1 MAENKIK
8 PGCVKTIAELAN
20 IAGVHSRQISEWK
33 KREGFPTEPD
43 GTYNIWKISEW
54 RERTFN
60 KKTNTPAEIDGI
72 DLNKIKARKIVADT
86 KVAEEDAI
94 AKELKNR
101 QTLKELVSRVA
112 VKRAVNI
119 IFTYLRQVLEAY
131 PARAATEF
139 PEETRSD
146 NVESLKQFIR
156 IELKKLAKK
165 ANDFEDIIE

>member
-1 MAENKIK
+1 MK
-8 PGCVKTIAELAN
+8 PGCVKTVTELAK
-20 IAGVHSRQISEWK
+20 IAGVHRRSVLDWK
-33 KREGFPTEPD
+33 DRDGFPIEPD
-43 GTYNIWKISEW
+43 GTYNLWKISEW

-60 KKTNTPAEIDGI
+60 KKTNTPAEIDGV
-72 DLNKIKARKIVADT
+72 DLNKAKARKILADAQI
-86 KVAEEDAI
+86 AEEDAK
-94 AKELKNR
+94 AKELKNK
-101 QTLKELVSRVA
+101 QTLRELVSRVA
-112 VKRAVNI
+112 VKRAINI

-165 ANDFEDIIE
+165 ANDFEDIIQ